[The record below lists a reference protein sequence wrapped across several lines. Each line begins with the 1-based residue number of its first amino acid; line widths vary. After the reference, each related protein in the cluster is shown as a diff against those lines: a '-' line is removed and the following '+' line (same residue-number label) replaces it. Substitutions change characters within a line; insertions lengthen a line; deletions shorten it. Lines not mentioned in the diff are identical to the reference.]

1 MKWDSPE
8 YQKAIYEWL
17 EKRIEAR
24 GEKISWVAFKLGI
37 EKTKRSKGSTLRRAA
52 KNGRKWTISDLCKM
66 ADYFKESPS
75 DILTL
80 IDNHYRRKLKF

>member
-1 MKWDSPE
+1 MKWDSTE
-8 YQKAIYEWL
+8 YQKIIFEWL
-17 EKRIEAR
+17 EQRILER
-24 GEKISWVAFKLGI
+24 GEKVSYVAYKLGI
-37 EKTKRSKGSTLRRAA
+37 EKTKTSKGSTLRRAG

-80 IDNHYRRKLKF
+80 IDNHYRRKHKS